1 MNSSE
6 ILRNE
11 PPELRAGTTWQWRR
25 EDLVAD
31 YPASSWTLKYWFKQL
46 SAAGAHIELT
56 ASADGDNFA
65 IVVAAATT
73 ATYTAGKYAWAAEVS
88 GGSSE
93 VYEIDRGELIV
104 LARFDQAAA
113 LDFRTHAKKML
124 DAIEALLE
132 NRATIDQQEYTIGSR
147 HLKRLTVKELTDWR
161 GYYRAEVLAQNM
173 VERIRNRQGG
183 NRFVVKL

>member
-6 ILRNE
+6 IPRNE

-46 SAAGAHIELT
+46 SASGAHIELT
-56 ASADGDNFA
+56 AAADGDNFS
-65 IVVAAATT
+65 IVASAATT
-73 ATYTAGKYAWAAEVS
+73 AAYTAGKYAWAAEVS

-93 VYEIDRGELIV
+93 VYEIDRGELLV
-104 LARFDQAAA
+104 LARFDQAVS
-113 LDFRTHAKKML
+113 LDFRKHAQKML

-132 NRATIDQQEYTIGSR
+132 GRAVADINEYTIGTR
-147 HLKRLTVKELTDWR
+147 HIKKMTPKELMDWR
-161 GYYRAEVLAQNM
+161 GYYRAEVQAQKM
-173 VERIRNRQGG
+173 VERVRNNQGG
-183 NRFVVKL
+183 NRLAFKL